1 MRHYSLAILLIF
13 VSSGTLVHG
22 FELSIPGGSSDLL
35 ALIESEE
42 GPSSEIK
49 PPTASLDKFISFA
62 WENDLY
68 FQRDYYYTNGFQ
80 IEFFHDKLKRSPI
93 NRILIPFRNTRKGIT
108 WSGLQLRQ
116 EIFTPKDLAV
126 DSISTGDHPYSS
138 TLTIAQLCVFVLPD
152 KHLRVVSGL
161 RVGLLGPASL
171 GFKTQELAHLV
182 SNPSR
187 PPQGWDYQVRNDLI
201 LNYDLQIEKGF
212 RPQKSTLFGVKGK
225 GRLGTL
231 HTDLEAGLWF
241 RFDARN
247 GYFQRLGPMGGPGL
261 NVVFGLSASASYVFY
276 DATLQGGVINRSSPY
291 IVAPDQMIRFL
302 GNLEGKLTFE
312 LYQHQL
318 ECYTQISTPRFQM
331 AKPHGWMGIAYKYW
345 F

>member
-1 MRHYSLAILLIF
+1 MRHYCLAILLIYS
-13 VSSGTLVHG
+13 SSGISVQG
-22 FELSIPGGSSDLL
+22 FED
-35 ALIESEE
+35 SEE
-42 GPSSEIK
+42 GSSTDALTQK
-49 PPTASLDKFISFA
+49 VSLDNYISFA

-80 IEFFHDKLKRSPI
+80 IEFFHDKLQQSPI
-93 NRILIPFRNTRKGIT
+93 NRILIPFRNKRKGIT
-108 WSGLQLRQ
+108 WSGLHLSQ
-116 EIFTPKDLAV
+116 EIFTPRDLAV

-138 TLTIAQLCVFVLPD
+138 TLTIAQNSVFVLPD
-152 KHLRVVSGL
+152 KQLRLVSGL
-161 RVGLLGPASL
+161 RVGVLGPASL

-187 PPQGWDYQVRNDLI
+187 SPQGWDYQVRNDLI
-201 LNYDLQIEKGF
+201 INYDLKAEKGLID
-212 RPQKSTLFGVKGK
+212 QKNALFGVLGM

-241 RFDARN
+241 MFDARN
-247 GYFQRLGPMGGPGL
+247 GYFQRLGPTGGPGL
-261 NVVFGLSASASYVFY
+261 NVVFSFSASASYVFY

-291 IVAPDQMIRFL
+291 IVAPDQMMRWL
-302 GNLEGKLTFE
+302 GNLEGNLTFE

-318 ECYTQISTPRFQM
+318 EFYTQISTPRFQL
-331 AKPHGWMGIAYKYW
+331 AKGHAWMGIAYKYW